1 MMRLFLLRHGET
13 VDNVASLYAGSRD
26 SALTNHGVLQCRR
39 LAEHLSS
46 QLSPLSS
53 SSSSSAAA
61 PVSIAAPS
69 VHLFSSN
76 LQRAVK
82 TAEAIRDELKEKADL
97 QQLAELRE
105 KDFGSGEGQS
115 FASGAKGRDERPH
128 VGAETAQAMRV
139 RADTF
144 LEEHL
149 LPLLVPSTSEGS
161 NISVVVVAHG
171 LILSSL
177 FKCLY
182 DHLSPGSI
190 SVAPEATA
198 NGYSFSSNKS
208 KSDLVVLPSWS
219 NTGYLEATLTFTEP
233 RDWASVKMH
242 VCRVNSTDH
251 LKGLRKT
258 RGGIG
263 SARFDEK
270 QKTMESFFTK
280 KRKRTD
286 AAE

>member
-1 MMRLFLLRHGET
+1 MRLFLIRHGET

-46 QLSPLSS
+46 KLSS
-53 SSSSSAAA
+53 VSSSAASSSAA
-61 PVSIAAPS
+61 PV

-76 LQRAVK
+76 LQRAVQ
-82 TAEAIRDELKEKADL
+82 TAEAIRDALEVKPEL
-97 QQLAELRE
+97 QQLVELRE

-115 FASGAKGRDERPH
+115 FATGAKGRDQRPH
-128 VGAETAQAMRV
+128 VGAETAQAMRA

-144 LEEHL
+144 LEDHL
-149 LPLLVPSTSEGS
+149 LPLLVPSTGESGKT
-161 NISVVVVAHG
+161 SVVVVAHG
-171 LILSSL
+171 LILSTL
-177 FKCLY
+177 FKRLCE
-182 DHLSPGSI
+182 HVSAGSI
-190 SVAPEATA
+190 TLAPEATA
-198 NGYSFSSNKS
+198 SGHLFPTNSA
-208 KSDLVVLPSWS
+208 KSDVVVLPSWS
-219 NTGYLEATLTFTEP
+219 NTGYLEATLTPTSP

-242 VCRVNSTDH
+242 VCRANSTDH

>member
-1 MMRLFLLRHGET
+1 MMRLFLIRHGET

-61 PVSIAAPS
+61 PASIAAPS

-82 TAEAIRDELKEKADL
+82 TAEAIRDELKEKPDL

-139 RADTF
+139 RADRF

-149 LPLLVPSTSEGS
+149 LPLVPSTSQGG
-161 NISVVVVAHG
+161 NISVVLVAHG

-198 NGYSFSSNKS
+198 NGYPFSSTKS